1 GNEGRETVFEES
13 EEDDAAP
20 PPIKLKRDETAT
32 HENTQLA
39 DAYVEPQQPELPP
52 NQPPEVDE
60 LGYPV
65 TPFPTDP
72 LKSYSWRNTFTTIN
86 HLRTLQKLTRRKT
99 HRALLLVSYK
109 SSTHLRKH
117 LKLPIPLMRYYT
129 LKLFKSQVPFCGRKW
144 RQSNMKIITAVWLS
158 VPAELRDDWLSGGG
172 GGVGGAG
179 VGDVDG
185 SVEDAVPLEQ
195 GMRGLVHWWNVR
207 NFPEVLGVEPGVLEQ
222 EDDFFTR
229 ELEKMGFVDG
239 LVGDDGIGL
248 GDDGQGNEEGWQGPI
263 EGY

>member
-1 GNEGRETVFEES
+1 
-13 EEDDAAP
+13 
-20 PPIKLKRDETAT
+20 
-32 HENTQLA
+32 
-39 DAYVEPQQPELPP
+39 
-52 NQPPEVDE
+52 
-60 LGYPV
+60 
-65 TPFPTDP
+65 
-72 LKSYSWRNTFTTIN
+72 
-86 HLRTLQKLTRRKT
+86 
-99 HRALLLVSYK
+99 
-109 SSTHLRKH
+109 
-117 LKLPIPLMRYYT
+117 
-129 LKLFKSQVPFCGRKW
+129 
-144 RQSNMKIITAVWLS
+144 MKIITAVWLS

-222 EDDFFTR
+222 EVDFFTR